1 MVLSVS
7 RDVYKCPLGAIYLC
21 IRLCSLQVTGP
32 WMMKVI
38 KQKGEALKVQDEK
51 AKSSPGTVRR
61 RKSDNPGGSGDPAP
75 SPHTHWDP
83 S

>member
-1 MVLSVS
+1 M
-7 RDVYKCPLGAIYLC
+7 
-21 IRLCSLQVTGP
+21 
-32 WMMKVI
+32 I

-61 RKSDNPGGSGDPAP
+61 RKSDDPGGSGDPAP
-75 SPHTHWDP
+75 LPHTQWDP